1 MHSPMETLEIEAVQS
16 MRSKQEDT
24 DNDAVSYW
32 KQKESGRSSTN
43 DVDDESEIE
52 SVLLAEE
59 EEDNNNNNKAEGVA
73 LE

>member
-16 MRSKQEDT
+16 MSKQGDT

-59 EEDNNNNNKAEGVA
+59 DNKAEGVV

>member
-1 MHSPMETLEIEAVQS
+1 METLEIEAVQS
-16 MRSKQEDT
+16 MRSKQGDT
-24 DNDAVSYW
+24 DNDTVSYW

-59 EEDNNNNNKAEGVA
+59 EEDNKAEGVA